1 MPRRRPLFD
10 PFPLPFG
17 DEFEALQM
25 GYAEFG
31 KRNALAQGYNRAAY
45 KANQNLIRDTPT
57 GFIVVDMADGPV
69 GRSMSYADI
78 YSAYTADLR
87 RAGVNKAENLHHA
100 FKAHVGLREVR
111 RFRSQMGYPEP
122 IHGIYAGGSTSLTR
136 ERFGK
141 LTTQMLLPQRLPQ
154 KQPQKQPQRHL
165 PKDS

>member
-1 MPRRRPLFD
+1 MPRLRPLFD

-31 KRNALAQGYNRAAY
+31 KRSALAQGYNRAAY

-78 YSAYTADLR
+78 YGAYTADLK
-87 RAGVNKAENLHHA
+87 RAGVSKAENLHHA
-100 FKAHVGLREVR
+100 FKAQVGLKRGQKISFPDGLPGEHTWNLR
-111 RFRSQMGYPEP
+111 RGVY
-122 IHGIYAGGSTSLTR
+122 IANAGAIRQANAAKAAAAKASPPR
-136 ERFGK
+136 
-141 LTTQMLLPQRLPQ
+141 LLKSP
-154 KQPQKQPQRHL
+154 
-165 PKDS
+165 